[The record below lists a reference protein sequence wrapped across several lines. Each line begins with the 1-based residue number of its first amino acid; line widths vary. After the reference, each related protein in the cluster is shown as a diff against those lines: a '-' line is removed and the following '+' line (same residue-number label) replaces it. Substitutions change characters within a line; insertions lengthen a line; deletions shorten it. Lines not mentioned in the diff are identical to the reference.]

1 MLSSTPAAEDRPS
14 CIILAGGKGQRMAGS
29 DKGLRRYRDRRLIE
43 HVIARVSP
51 QVDDIIISANRNLE
65 KYHSL
70 GFTVVQDNTDI
81 CNGPLAGIQSAMPH
95 CRNPW
100 VLVIPC
106 DMPALP
112 GDLVTTLQQH
122 IGESSLIAVRCN
134 DKIQLVFLM
143 HKRLLD
149 SINNFLDGRQHTVMR
164 WVDTVE
170 PNFVDID
177 HEDFWHNINTFE
189 QLRN

>member
-1 MLSSTPAAEDRPS
+1 
-14 CIILAGGKGQRMAGS
+14 MAGS
-29 DKGLRRYRDRRLIE
+29 DKGLRKYRHKRLIE
-43 HVIARVSP
+43 YVIARVSP

-65 KYHSL
+65 EYNSL
-70 GFTVVQDNTDI
+70 GFTVVQDNTD
-81 CNGPLAGIQSAMPH
+81 NYDGPLAGIQSAMPH

-112 GDLVTTLQQH
+112 GDLVTTLRQH
-122 IGESSLIAVRCN
+122 KGESSLIAVRCN

-149 SINNFLDGRQHTVMR
+149 SIDNFLDGRQHTVMR
-164 WVDTVE
+164 WLDTVE

-177 HEDFWHNINTFE
+177 REDYFHNINTFE

>member
-1 MLSSTPAAEDRPS
+1 M
-14 CIILAGGKGQRMAGS
+14 GGS
-29 DKGLRRYRDRRLIE
+29 DKGLRQYRHRRLIE

-65 KYHSL
+65 KYNSL
-70 GFTVVQDNTDI
+70 GSTVVQDNTDI
-81 CNGPLAGIQSAMPH
+81 YNGPLAGIQSALPY

-112 GDLVTTLQQH
+112 DDLVTRLQQH

-149 SINNFLDGRQHTVMR
+149 SINNFLDGHQHTVMR

-177 HEDFWHNINTFE
+177 HEDFWHNINTSE
-189 QLRN
+189 QLRS

>member
-1 MLSSTPAAEDRPS
+1 M
-14 CIILAGGKGQRMAGS
+14 GGS
-29 DKGLRRYRDRRLIE
+29 DKGLRRYRHRRLID

-65 KYHSL
+65 KYNSL

-81 CNGPLAGIQSAMPH
+81 NNGPLAGIQSAMPH

-112 GDLVTTLQQH
+112 GDLVTRLQQY

-164 WVDTVE
+164 WVNSVE

-177 HEDFWHNINTFE
+177 HEDFWHNINTSE